1 MIGLGLI
8 LLFVFFLKKR
18 SKQSKKVSTQ
28 TNSSQSEQ
36 TQENSVTLTEQ
47 DPNYIAINDL
57 SRRKGSQSESLTRSD
72 FLFAQSTVKHSQVSF
87 NELTIEKE
95 IGEGSYGKVCLGKWN
110 KAPVALKFCKKKGKM
125 EEFMAEVKLM
135 ILLPPHPNVVHMFG
149 VSVDGPQ
156 PVIILEFCVGGSLDK
171 LLFDSNEKI
180 SDEHKMRLVRGI
192 AAGMYHLHKHNIVHR
207 DLAARFWHVANS
219 GARRRREGKDCYS
232 LSSFS
237 VSMSSKPKILV
248 LLRLDKQRRWS
259 SVLDGS

>member
-207 DLAARFWHVANS
+207 DLAARNILLTAS
-219 GARRRREGKDCYS
+219 GD
-232 LSSFS
+232 
-237 VSMSSKPKILV
+237 PKISLRILFIFSFA
-248 LLRLDKQRRWS
+248 LLITQIQYEKHDFISLIWFN
-259 SVLDGS
+259 